1 MRWKLALAAA
11 AGLAMTAL
19 TATAANAAP
28 GYTTTSVRLRA
39 GPSAEYPMV
48 ARVRPGTPV
57 QIFGCLNGWSW
68 CDIGIG
74 PDRGWAPG
82 RTLAADFER
91 RRRVIVDVA
100 PRIGVPVITF
110 NVGPYWDNYYHDRPW
125 YRDRGRWVH

>member
-28 GYTTTSVRLRA
+28 GYTTASVRLRA
-39 GPSAEYPMV
+39 GPSAEYPTV
-48 ARVRPGTPV
+48 ARVRPGVPV
-57 QIFGCLNGWSW
+57 QIFGCLNGWAW
-68 CDIGIG
+68 CDIAIG

-82 RTLAADFER
+82 RYLAADYER

-110 NVGPYWDNYYHDRPW
+110 QAGPYWDNYYRGRPW
-125 YRDRGRWVH
+125 YPDRDHWVH